1 MSIHLNAK
9 CNECDIRHTCDFRC
23 ESYHLNL
30 VMSNFHM
37 KCIVCMDV
45 TYFAYYL
52 VEICIKF
59 HRNER
64 EEWVRLSW
72 TSERIK
78 YQYYWKQ
85 MMQNK
90 QWQISLRH
98 SMDNVLLCIVR
109 RSKQRLLQAAVA
121 CFVINVDCNLSLW
134 CCCKTVSDLNIIVK
148 VLERID
154 ISEISI
160 RSVF

>member
-1 MSIHLNAK
+1 MNKRDEQGCL
-9 CNECDIRHTCDFRC
+9 
-23 ESYHLNL
+23 
-30 VMSNFHM
+30 
-37 KCIVCMDV
+37 
-45 TYFAYYL
+45 
-52 VEICIKF
+52 
-59 HRNER
+59 ER
-64 EEWVRLSW
+64 
-72 TSERIK
+72 TNERIK

-98 SMDNVLLCIVR
+98 SMNNVLLCIVR

-121 CFVINVDCNLSLW
+121 FFVI
-134 CCCKTVSDLNIIVK
+134 DLNVIVK